1 MLCEGIPVTPLA
13 GLNIAVTRPRLQAE
27 QLAQGIEQAGGKAIR
42 FPLLE
47 IEPLKDLQ
55 PLHAFIARLPE
66 FELIIFIS
74 PNAVRYGM
82 QAVQAAGVLPP
93 GVLPPRLKVASVG
106 QGSARALRE
115 FGVSS
120 IIAPQ
125 NKFDSEA
132 LLMLPELQQVNGWRV
147 AIFRGD
153 AGRELLGDTLTV
165 RGAHVEYV
173 ACYQRS
179 RPQHDGSA
187 LLTQA
192 PHALIVSSSEALAY
206 LWDMLDAAGK
216 THVSALPLFVAHP
229 RIAQAAQ
236 KMGFSQVVTTTAG
249 DDGVL
254 TGLIAWAKSRT
265 RD

>member
-1 MLCEGIPVTPLA
+1 MADLSLQ
-13 GLNIAVTRPRLQAE
+13 GLRIAVTRPRQQAE
-27 QLAQGIEQAGGKAIR
+27 QLAQGIEQAGGKPIL

-47 IEPLKDLQ
+47 IEALKDTQ
-55 PLHAFIARLPE
+55 PLRELVARLGG
-66 FELIIFIS
+66 FHLIIFIS

-82 QAVQAAGVLPP
+82 QAIQAAGALPP
-93 GVLPPRLKVASVG
+93 SLKVASVG

-125 NKFDSEA
+125 DKFDSEA
-132 LLMLPELQQVNGWRV
+132 LLALPELQQVNGWRV

-153 AGRELLGDTLTV
+153 AGRELLGDTLTA
-165 RGAHVEYV
+165 RGAQVEYA

-179 RPQHDGSA
+179 RPQQDGSA
-187 LLTQA
+187 LLKQA

-216 THVSALPLFVAHP
+216 VHVSALPLFVAHP

-236 KMGFSQVVTTTAG
+236 TLGFSQVVATAAG

-254 TGLIAWAKSRT
+254 TGLIAWSTSRT
-265 RD
+265 ED